1 MMNSP
6 ETGRKYLGG
15 GLPCTLETNSDR
27 RAEDVRFRS
36 IPTPTPTGGSSVRGM
51 MAQGV
56 SEYCISNEDFRDV
69 FKSAVGAVELLPVG
83 VGVGIDRNRTSPARL
98 SE

>member
-1 MMNSP
+1 
-6 ETGRKYLGG
+6 
-15 GLPCTLETNSDR
+15 
-27 RAEDVRFRS
+27 
-36 IPTPTPTGGSSVRGM
+36 

-56 SEYCISNEDFRDV
+56 SKDCIFNEAFGHV

-98 SE
+98 SELVSICHPCVSEKQLISRRQSLFVSFPFASEGQSPNAITEL